1 MDDRVYGDVMLDIET
16 LGTGIHSLVVS
27 IGAVRF
33 RLDSTDDLDT
43 IRDDARSFYAVLDT
57 EDQRYRGRVD
67 DPDTLAW
74 WTKQSDEARQVLT
87 DPSEDT
93 AGALERFSEFCRGV
107 KRIWGNGNTFDNAII
122 RDLYRTYEQDYPVD
136 FWADL
141 DMRTLKYLW
150 NKLTNWRSKN
160 EPKIRIGEHH
170 NALDDARSQVL
181 QIQQMYREL
190 KGTKYGA

>member
-43 IRDDARSFYAVLDT
+43 IRDDARSFYSVLDT
-57 EDQRYRGRVD
+57 EDQRDRGRVD

-74 WTKQSDEARQVLT
+74 WGKQSDEARQVLT

>member
-122 RDLYRTYEQDYPVD
+122 RDLYKTYEQDYPVD

>member
-33 RLDSTDDLDT
+33 RLDSTDDLYT
-43 IRDDARSFYAVLDT
+43 IRDDARSFYSVLDT
-57 EDQRYRGRVD
+57 EDQRDRGRVD

-74 WTKQSDEARQVLT
+74 WGKQSDEARQVLT
-87 DPSEDT
+87 DPTEDT
-93 AGALERFSEFCRGV
+93 ANALERFSEFCRGV